1 MSWDMY
7 DTTQKMQVI
16 MVTIGL
22 PLVLLAASLWH
33 DWVEEGKSPRARKI
47 MKDWNWNIDE
57 MAHAINMKGH
67 MIGYRLLQVGVMIYL
82 MANRLMRDY
91 FAKELA
97 VILIV
102 SLVAE
107 MVFVTF
113 KTLRNAAGD
122 EDPAQMKKQ
131 LRSMMLSNI
140 LELIVVLQMFYFDL
154 R

>member
-7 DTTQKMQVI
+7 DTTQKMQVL

-22 PLVLLAASLWH
+22 PLLLLATSLWH

-67 MIGYRLLQVGVMIYL
+67 MIGYRILQIGVMIYL
-82 MANRLMRDY
+82 MANRMMRDY

-102 SLVAE
+102 SLVVE

-131 LRSMMLSNI
+131 LRRMMLSNI
-140 LELIVVLQMFYFDL
+140 LELILRAADVLF
-154 R
+154 